1 MLLIAAH
8 KGYGLYGVQVHCKA
22 LTQQLPSVP
31 PMLPHATA
39 CESGHNSVL
48 RARRTCT
55 FDAAPQ
61 SISRGRRMAS
71 ACAAHADMHPDAATQ
86 REGASRGH
94 GRPACTQAA
103 HPQPISTRA
112 RPLRHCDSELAADV
126 AVAERL
132 PKSEARAVSARMKL
146 LTPDL
151 DSDTRTCCRRVT
163 AASAAPEQRAR
174 VLSVGLRPPSPKHPY
189 PVLAVAL
196 STIARARGHA

>member
-1 MLLIAAH
+1 MVYRYIAKRSRSSSRAYRQCSRTPRRASPVTTASSARADMHVRRGTTEHQPRQAH
-8 KGYGLYGVQVHCKA
+8 GKRLC
-22 LTQQLPSVP
+22 
-31 PMLPHATA
+31 
-39 CESGHNSVL
+39 
-48 RARRTCT
+48 RTCT
-55 FDAAPQ
+55 
-61 SISRGRRMAS
+61 
-71 ACAAHADMHPDAATQ
+71 HAATQ

-163 AASAAPEQRAR
+163 AASAAPEQRTR
-174 VLSVGLRPPSPKHPY
+174 VLSVGLRHPSP
-189 PVLAVAL
+189 
-196 STIARARGHA
+196 